1 MRHGVNDSFGE
12 NEKKEKI
19 SNFVICLNFVFLIK
33 YCVRFL
39 ISPEK
44 NDFIFKKIYF
54 TEFVPNQFN

>member
-1 MRHGVNDSFGE
+1 MRHGVNDSFE
-12 NEKKEKI
+12 KNEKKEEI
-19 SNFVICLNFVFLIK
+19 SNSVICLNFVFLIK

-39 ISPEK
+39 ISLEK